1 MINLEHLSYS
11 YRKGPDAVND
21 ATGRVTPGIWL
32 LLGENGAGKT
42 TLLKLMA
49 GLLRPRTGVC
59 QLNGEETALH
69 APSVMRRLFFLPDE
83 LEVPAQTVRA
93 LAATDG
99 IFYPNFNQETLDSNL
114 EAFGLDG
121 KEEITRTSLGTR
133 RKLLAAYALALGVDM
148 LLLDEPANGLDINS
162 KKTLRRLMAG
172 CIDSEQTVIV
182 STHNISD
189 LRELYDGLM
198 LMHGGRL
205 AVCLTADEI
214 SSRLSCV
221 RSATEIAGALYSER
235 SAGVVS
241 SIIRAEGNETGDI
254 DYALLYSAVM
264 SGNSE
269 IIQILSDND

>member
-11 YRKGPDAVND
+11 YRKGADAVDD

-49 GLLRPRTGVC
+49 GLLRPRTGAC
-59 QLNGEETALH
+59 RLDGEETALH

-83 LEVPAQTVRA
+83 LDVPAQTVRA

-99 IFYPNFNQETLDSNL
+99 IFYPNFNQETLNSNL

-205 AVCLTADEI
+205 AVCLTSDEI

-235 SAGVVS
+235 CAGVVS
-241 SIIRAEGNETGDI
+241 SIVRAEGNETGDI

>member
-1 MINLEHLSYS
+1 MINLEHLTYS
-11 YRKGPDAVND
+11 YNKGTDAVND
-21 ATGRVTPGIWL
+21 ATGKVTPGIWL

-49 GLLRPRTGVC
+49 GVLRPRTGVC
-59 QLNGEETALH
+59 RLDGEETALH

-93 LAATDG
+93 LAAADG
-99 IFYPNFNQETLDSNL
+99 IFYPNFSQETLDSNL
-114 EAFGLDG
+114 EAFGLNG

-148 LLLDEPANGLDINS
+148 LLLDEPANGLDIDS

-172 CIDSEQTVIV
+172 CVESEQTVIV

-205 AVCLTADEI
+205 TVCLTADQI
-214 SSRLSCV
+214 LSRLSCV
-221 RSATEIAGALYSER
+221 RSATAVPDALYSER

-241 SIIRAEGNETGDI
+241 SIVRADGSENGGI
-254 DYALLYSAVM
+254 DYTLLYSAVM
-264 SGNSE
+264 SGNTE
-269 IIQILSDND
+269 IIKILSDND

>member
-11 YRKGPDAVND
+11 YRKGADAVDD

-49 GLLRPRTGVC
+49 GLLRPRTGAC
-59 QLNGEETALH
+59 RLDGEETALH

-83 LEVPAQTVRA
+83 LDVPAQTVRA

-172 CIDSEQTVIV
+172 CVESEQTVVV

-198 LMHGGRL
+198 LMHEGRL

-264 SGNSE
+264 SGNTE
-269 IIQILSDND
+269 IIKILSDND

>member
-1 MINLEHLSYS
+1 MINLEHLTYS
-11 YRKGPDAVND
+11 YRKGPNAVND

-49 GLLRPRTGVC
+49 GLLRPQTGVC
-59 QLNGEETALH
+59 RLDGEETALH

-83 LEVPAQTVRA
+83 LEVPAKTVAA

-99 IFYPNFNQETLDSNL
+99 IFYPNFNKETLERNL
-114 EAFGLDG
+114 VAFGLTG
-121 KEEITRTSLGTR
+121 HEEITDTSLGTR

-148 LLLDEPANGLDINS
+148 LLLDEPAHGLDIDS

-172 CIDSEQTVIV
+172 CIESEQTVIV

-198 LMHGGRL
+198 LMHKGHL
-205 AVCLTADEI
+205 AVCLTADDI

-221 RSATEIAGALYSER
+221 RSATTVPDALYSER

-241 SIIRAEGNETGDI
+241 SIVRAEGDETGDI

-264 SGNSE
+264 SGNTE
-269 IIQILSDND
+269 IIKILSDNG

>member
-1 MINLEHLSYS
+1 MINLEHLTYS
-11 YRKGPDAVND
+11 YNKGTDAVND
-21 ATGRVTPGIWL
+21 ATGKVTPGIWL

-49 GLLRPRTGVC
+49 GVLRPRTGVC
-59 QLNGEETALH
+59 RLDGEETALH

-83 LEVPAQTVRA
+83 LEVPAQTVRT
-93 LAATDG
+93 LAAADG
-99 IFYPNFNQETLDSNL
+99 IFYPNFSQETLDSNL
-114 EAFGLDG
+114 EAFGLNG

-148 LLLDEPANGLDINS
+148 LLLDEPANGLDIDS
-162 KKTLRRLMAG
+162 KKILRRLMAG
-172 CIDSEQTVIV
+172 CVESEQTVIV

-205 AVCLTADEI
+205 TVCLTADQI
-214 SSRLSCV
+214 LSRLSCV
-221 RSATEIAGALYSER
+221 RSATAVPDALYSER

-241 SIIRAEGNETGDI
+241 SIVRADGSENGDI
-254 DYALLYSAVM
+254 DYTLLYSAVM
-264 SGNSE
+264 SGNTE
-269 IIQILSDND
+269 IIKILSDND